1 MSSCCAPCTPGSDK
15 IMTMDIDG
23 ATYLAVGAG
32 ALVRVSLVA
41 RHLDQMD
48 AVIGWNDVSLVW

>member
-1 MSSCCAPCTPGSDK
+1 
-15 IMTMDIDG
+15 MTMDIDG

-41 RHLDQMD
+41 RHLDRMGV
-48 AVIGWNDVSLVW
+48 VIG